1 MSPIFVNFSNNPS
14 VSDFDEKGAVA
25 LGQANA
31 LMAIVVVSITYEKH
45 ATRVN
50 IVGKKKLGEK
60 LLVLRIDV
68 KGVVFGI
75 IVIIHILQDRA
86 EEKSGTDLIDDR
98 ALADVGRVKA
108 FPFYIHPLENM
119 VKRHPDMSAE
129 RII

>member
-1 MSPIFVNFSNNPS
+1 
-14 VSDFDEKGAVA
+14 
-25 LGQANA
+25 
-31 LMAIVVVSITYEKH
+31 MAIVIVSITYEKH
-45 ATRVN
+45 GTRVN
-50 IVGKKKLGEK
+50 LVGKKKLGEK

-75 IVIIHILQDRA
+75 IAIIHILQDRA

-108 FPFYIHPLENM
+108 VSFYIHPLENM

>member
-1 MSPIFVNFSNNPS
+1 VSPIFVNFSNNPS

-31 LMAIVVVSITYEKH
+31 LMAVVVVSITYEKH
-45 ATRVN
+45 STRVN
-50 IVGKKKLGEK
+50 LVGKKKLGEK

-86 EEKSGTDLIDDR
+86 EEKSGTYLIDDR

-108 FPFYIHPLENM
+108 VSFLHSSSRKYGQ
-119 VKRHPDMSAE
+119 KTS
-129 RII
+129 